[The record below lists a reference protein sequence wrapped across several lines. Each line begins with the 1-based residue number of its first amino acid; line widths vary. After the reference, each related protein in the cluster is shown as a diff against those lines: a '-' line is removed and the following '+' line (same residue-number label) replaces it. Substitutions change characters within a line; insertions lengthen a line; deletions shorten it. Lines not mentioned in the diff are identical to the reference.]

1 MSDKIESEVIM
12 NAIIIKIN
20 DGKLLKFI
28 DFYNY
33 KYATDVYVK
42 YVLIDITSYLLFTIY
57 KKV

>member
-1 MSDKIESEVIM
+1 M